1 MKFCIPTFFD
11 GEIGLWA
18 WNGRVGDLSVSD
30 LGGEGKARRK
40 FTLQVVGHFNLE
52 RHNDKQHL

>member
-11 GEIGLWA
+11 GEIDLWA